1 MIRLETRLECVGS
14 SLRASVAYQDG
25 AREFTGRR
33 LRLAKRLSGVV
44 EKLAGS
50 IGKIARNT
58 PGDRRRK
65 TVRLAAG
72 NAGCYRIAGVRS

>member
-50 IGKIARNT
+50 LDGLEVDLSEIVSLVVLYDCN
-58 PGDRRRK
+58 P
-65 TVRLAAG
+65 
-72 NAGCYRIAGVRS
+72 